1 MNYAVYK
8 TRFSVSNADF
18 IDRLVFSL
26 HYIRVVNRHY
36 FNLTDVHYQNVG
48 LFLDRRI
55 PVLDAQGQD
64 STDLCYI
71 TDRYERDHKYSLNV
85 KSIEMLID
93 TLWMNTCYWI
103 ERKHNQMIGNIRAD
117 NNGFPYTTV
126 SHRWRHS
133 TPTCRLV
140 NLWWKCTF

>member
-8 TRFSVSNADF
+8 TRFSVSNAYF

-36 FNLTDVHYQNVG
+36 FNLTNVHYQNVG

-64 STDLCYI
+64 STDLSYI
-71 TDRYERDHKYSLNV
+71 TDRYARDHKYSSIV

-103 ERKHNQMIGNIRAD
+103 ERKHNQMIGSIRAD
-117 NNGFPYTTV
+117 HNGFPYTTD
-126 SHRWRHS
+126 SHRWRHNIPS
-133 TPTCRLV
+133 CRLV
-140 NLWWKCTF
+140 NLWLKCTF